1 MAECDGL
8 LSHCTDLSVPRVRIP
23 LSPPLVLARYSGRM
37 PVLHPHD
44 LRGRSV
50 LVLGLGSFGGGAGCA
65 RYLSKLGADVTVTD
79 LRDAD
84 RLDEALAMLAGVR
97 VKWALGGHSEALF
110 EEADVVVVN
119 PAVPPRAKWLAI
131 AREHGCVLTTEVNL
145 AIAQCSST
153 PAFAVTGTHGK
164 STCVALTAHLLSGH
178 DGRVVL
184 AGNLGGSM
192 LESTAG
198 LTKNDRL
205 IVELS
210 SFQLERLVAPDGW
223 PHIASLTSLGADHL
237 DWHESLESYH
247 KAKQRITAHQH
258 GGCTLLLPE
267 SAVGTSWQSLS
278 NGGIAWLSEQLLQDI
293 GATEDDLPFH
303 EKYRMPSLLAAIVA
317 ARQLGANN
325 QEVLH
330 RLRDFPGLPHRMM
343 ALEAP
348 AGMRVLDNAVATHPE
363 PTAAA
368 LLALDGPVLLLAGGY
383 DKGLPLNDL
392 VAAMLGLRVAHLHGP
407 GGKRLAVEA
416 SAAGCPVRFHAD
428 TATAMQGA
436 LEDLST
442 DETLL
447 YSPTFSSF
455 DEFRNFAD
463 RAKLFHKLYQN
474 WLEVQ

>member
-1 MAECDGL
+1 
-8 LSHCTDLSVPRVRIP
+8 
-23 LSPPLVLARYSGRM
+23 M
-37 PVLHPHD
+37 PVLHPDD

-65 RYLSKLGADVTVTD
+65 RYLTKLGADVTVTD

-84 RLDEALAMLAGVR
+84 RLSEAIGMLEGVS
-97 VKWALGGHSEALF
+97 VNWALGGHHETLF
-110 EEADVVVVN
+110 EKADFVVVN

-131 AREHGCVLTTEVNL
+131 AREHDCELTTEVNL
-145 AIAQCSST
+145 AIAQCAST

-164 STCVALTAHLLSGH
+164 STCAALTAHLLSGH

-192 LESTAG
+192 LEMTEG
-198 LTKNDRL
+198 LSASDRL

-223 PHIASLTSLGADHL
+223 PHIATLTSLGTDHL
-237 DWHESLESYH
+237 DWHETLDAYH
-247 KAKQRITAHQH
+247 SAKQRIAAHQCDD
-258 GGCTLLLPE
+258 CTLLLPE
-267 SAVGTSWQSLS
+267 SALGTSWQSLS

-325 QEVLH
+325 TEVLE

-348 AGMRVLDNAVATHPE
+348 AGLRVFDNAVATHPE

-368 LLALDGPVLLLAGGY
+368 LLALAGPVVLLAGGY
-383 DKGLPLNDL
+383 DKSLALDDL
-392 VAAMLGLRVAHLHGP
+392 VKAMSDLRVAHLHGP

-416 SAAGCPVRFHAD
+416 SSVGVPVVYHD
-428 TATAMQGA
+428 STATAIKAA
-436 LEDLST
+436 LQDLEKG
-442 DETLL
+442 ETLL

-455 DEFRNFAD
+455 DEFLNFAD
-463 RAKLFHKLYQN
+463 RAKLFHQLYQK
-474 WLEVQ
+474 WMEVQ